1 MKMRPVALLLF
12 LCASGPAWAEVRHCV
27 AGDGTSVFT
36 DRRCEDIG
44 AIERRVTGPA
54 AASAPVRRD
63 SCPRTL
69 QDLVFEVTTA
79 IDTRDVNRLAGVYG
93 WTGMSNSAGYAMM
106 DRLQAIVA
114 RPLVDVVPVYPGE
127 ANATGGDYF
136 PQTTTR
142 RSPVALRLEQTLTD
156 GMTPSHTV
164 LGLRRG
170 FGCWWVTL

>member
-1 MKMRPVALLLF
+1 MMTRCIALLL
-12 LCASGPAWAEVRHCV
+12 LSASGSVAAEVRHCV
-27 AGDGTSVFT
+27 AADGTSVFT
-36 DRRCEDIG
+36 DRRCADIG
-44 AIERRVTGPA
+44 AVEGRAPDHAIAR
-54 AASAPVRRD
+54 APVRRD

-79 IDTRDVNRLAGVYG
+79 VDTRDVNRLAGVYG
-93 WTGMSNSAGYAMM
+93 WTGMSNSAGYALM

-127 ANATGGDYF
+127 ATPTGGDYF

-142 RSPVALRLEQTLTD
+142 TAPVALRLEQTLANGT
-156 GMTPSHTV
+156 TPSRTV
-164 LGLRRG
+164 FGLRRG